1 LLFNADASEWLQD
14 ASLPVKIFHV
24 TFQRKGSGMNNIETQ
39 LLESGFTVKELA
51 YLNRNISRYGS
62 SLLEVVL
69 ELGKR
74 FIMVLFL
81 TAVVALIFVALLFF
95 AEHYNIVSG
104 GISLFIVLVI
114 VWFFQPPVITYKA
127 WRYRKKYIS
136 SGQTH

>member
-1 LLFNADASEWLQD
+1 MS
-14 ASLPVKIFHV
+14 
-24 TFQRKGSGMNNIETQ
+24 NIETQ

-74 FIMVLFL
+74 FIMVLCI
-81 TAVVALIFVALLFF
+81 TAAVALIFLALLFF

-104 GISLFIVLVI
+104 GISLFIVLI
-114 VWFFQPPVITYKA
+114 IAWFFQPPIIAYKA
-127 WRYRKKYIS
+127 WRFRKKYIS

>member
-1 LLFNADASEWLQD
+1 
-14 ASLPVKIFHV
+14 
-24 TFQRKGSGMNNIETQ
+24 MNNIETQ

-74 FIMVLFL
+74 FIMVLCI
-81 TAVVALIFVALLFF
+81 TATVALIFWRFFF

-104 GISLFIVLVI
+104 GISLFIVLI
-114 VWFFQPPVITYKA
+114 IARFFNPDHYLQSPALQKEI
-127 WRYRKKYIS
+127 
-136 SGQTH
+136 H

>member
-1 LLFNADASEWLQD
+1 MS
-14 ASLPVKIFHV
+14 
-24 TFQRKGSGMNNIETQ
+24 NIETQ
-39 LLESGFTVKELA
+39 LLDAGFTGRELA

-74 FIMVLFL
+74 FIMVLCI
-81 TAVVALIFVALLFF
+81 TAAVALIFLALLFF
-95 AEHYNIVSG
+95 AEQYNVVSG
-104 GISLFIVLVI
+104 GISLFIVLMI
-114 VWFFQPPVITYKA
+114 VWFFQPPLITYKA

>member
-1 LLFNADASEWLQD
+1 
-14 ASLPVKIFHV
+14 
-24 TFQRKGSGMNNIETQ
+24 MNNIETQ

-81 TAVVALIFVALLFF
+81 TAVVALIFLALLFF

-104 GISLFIVLVI
+104 GISLYIVLVI
-114 VWFFQPPVITYKA
+114 VWFFQPPVSTYKA

-136 SGQTH
+136 SVQTH

>member
-1 LLFNADASEWLQD
+1 
-14 ASLPVKIFHV
+14 
-24 TFQRKGSGMNNIETQ
+24 MNNIETQ

-74 FIMVLFL
+74 FIMVLFI
-81 TAVVALIFVALLFF
+81 TAALALIFLALLCF

-104 GISLFIVLVI
+104 GISLFIVLI
-114 VWFFQPPVITYKA
+114 IFWFFQPPIITYKA
-127 WRYRKKYIS
+127 WRYRRNYLS
-136 SGQTH
+136 SDQTH

>member
-81 TAVVALIFVALLFF
+81 TAVVALIFLALLFSLSITILF
-95 AEHYNIVSG
+95 PGHFSFHRVGDCLVFSTPGHYLQ
-104 GISLFIVLVI
+104 SLALQKEI
-114 VWFFQPPVITYKA
+114 
-127 WRYRKKYIS
+127 
-136 SGQTH
+136 H

>member
-1 LLFNADASEWLQD
+1 
-14 ASLPVKIFHV
+14 
-24 TFQRKGSGMNNIETQ
+24 MNNIETQ
-39 LLESGFTVKELA
+39 LLESGFTLKELA

-81 TAVVALIFVALLFF
+81 TAVVALIFLALLFF

-136 SGQTH
+136 SGQMH